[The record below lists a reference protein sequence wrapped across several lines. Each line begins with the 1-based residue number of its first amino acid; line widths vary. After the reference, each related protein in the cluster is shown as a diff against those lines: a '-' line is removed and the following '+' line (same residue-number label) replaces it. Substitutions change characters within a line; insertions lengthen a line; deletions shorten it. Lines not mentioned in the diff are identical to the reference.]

1 MISLQ
6 STTLSGSEMF
16 LVPTPGALPPAITF
30 HAFGVK
36 TSIAGGSNNQPA
48 RCGLN
53 PICSR
58 VVLTSLDTR
67 ATD

>member
-1 MISLQ
+1 
-6 STTLSGSEMF
+6 MF

-36 TSIAGGSNNQPA
+36 TSIAGGSNNHPA

-53 PICSR
+53 PNLLTQ

-67 ATD
+67 VTD